1 MRYLF
6 TLGIVLLFAVA
17 FFACKQRP
25 DSQSTYQP
33 AKGSDA
39 PAVIAGNAPQA
50 PPSEIPADQA
60 ATPPVEGE
68 QAAPAEGSE
77 AAPAEGADTTKPE
90 ETKEADKEPPKDE
103 ATKPKE
109 EAPVEPKI
117 IPARELLLKM
127 TNVTS
132 AMFETSR
139 GNFIV
144 NIYPEIAPIS
154 APHFIDLIKQG
165 FYDGIKIHRYEPG
178 FVIQMGQVISEDG
191 NNTNLYPSDPKKAQ
205 LGSVTI
211 QDEPCLSENT
221 DMTVTFAK
229 TSAPNSAS
237 CQFFINLGD
246 NRRLDKYN
254 TGFTVMGQVIH
265 GQDVVRKLRAG
276 DKIGRAYLIQP
287 PRDVK

>member
-1 MRYLF
+1 MRYLL
-6 TLGIVLLFAVA
+6 TIGILLLLATA

-25 DSQSTYQP
+25 DSEAIYQP
-33 AKGSDA
+33 TRGSDA
-39 PAVIAGNAPQA
+39 PAVIAGNAPQT

-60 ATPPVEGE
+60 VTPPPEGE
-68 QAAPAEGSE
+68 QAASAEGAETPPAEGDE
-77 AAPAEGADTTKPE
+77 AAKPE
-90 ETKEADKEPPKDE
+90 EGKEADKEPAKDDE
-103 ATKPKE
+103 EKPKE
-109 EAPVEPKI
+109 EAAVEPTI
-117 IPARELLLKM
+117 IPARELPLKM
-127 TNVTS
+127 KNVTT
-132 AMFETSR
+132 AMFETTR

-165 FYDGIKIHRYEPG
+165 FYNGISIHRFEPG

-191 NNTNLYPSDPKKAQ
+191 SNTNLYPNDPKKAQ
-205 LGSVTI
+205 LGAVTI
-211 QDEPCLSENT
+211 QDEPCLSQNT

-246 NRRLDKYN
+246 NRRLDNYN

-265 GQDVVRKLRAG
+265 GQDIVRKLRAG
-276 DKIGRAYLIQP
+276 DKIGRAYLIDP
-287 PRDVK
+287 PRDLK

>member
-6 TLGIVLLFAVA
+6 TFGIVLLFAVA

-25 DSQSTYQP
+25 DSQSIYQP

-50 PPSEIPADQA
+50 PPSEIPADQTA
-60 ATPPVEGE
+60 APPVEGE
-68 QAAPAEGSE
+68 QAAPAGGTETP
-77 AAPAEGADTTKPE
+77 PAEGTDTTKPE
-90 ETKEADKEPPKDE
+90 ETKEADKEPPKE
-103 ATKPKE
+103 EETKPKE

-117 IPARELLLKM
+117 IPARELPLKM

-132 AMFETSR
+132 AMFETTR

-165 FYDGIKIHRYEPG
+165 FYDGISIHRFEPG

-191 NNTNLYPSDPKKAQ
+191 NNTNLYPNDPKKAQ
-205 LGSVTI
+205 IGSVTI

-265 GQDVVRKLRAG
+265 GQDIVRKLRVG